1 MLVLEAGDST
11 RLDRSLMMI
20 TRTRSPPGTEAVSK
34 MLTACADVQ
43 TEYSVYNHWL
53 YLEDPGS
60 FNRVVAEFAT
70 RHS

>member
-1 MLVLEAGDST
+1 
-11 RLDRSLMMI
+11 MMI

>member
-1 MLVLEAGDST
+1 MNFVGKASNVFPWE
-11 RLDRSLMMI
+11 
-20 TRTRSPPGTEAVSK
+20 GTEAVSK
-34 MLTACADVQ
+34 RLTASAHVQ

-60 FNRVVAEFAT
+60 FNHVVAEFAT